1 MPHIA
6 IVMPGAHGHI
16 NPTIAVARELTRQG
30 ARVSYLFTPL
40 PTLEAKFI
48 KAELEATGATVHPYP
63 SHLQFKRDG
72 ETPRESW
79 AAFPRRILEDSIDIA
94 QRMEGTLRELRPDLI
109 VHDFLCL
116 AGRFVGHALGL
127 PTLTFFPTYPT
138 NQHFPQSHI
147 VPVDPRPEHPERLAF
162 RDLAQQVVERWGLP
176 PFTDETMFVPSNTL
190 NIVFMPR
197 EFHPAGHS
205 FDSRYLFV
213 GPSLQPRIR
222 VGNFSP
228 SAEPT
233 QPLYYVS
240 LGTLFS
246 KQPAFFRLCLEAFS
260 TLPGQVVMSI
270 GDRFDPALLGPL
282 PDNATVRSFV
292 DQLEILSRCSVFV
305 THGGMNSV
313 MESLHDGVP
322 MVVVPQ
328 IPEQVFTAKWLTTSK
343 LGVPI
348 DPQTQSVQALRD
360 AVLTAQ
366 SDAGIADNI
375 RNMQQIARQSSGYR
389 GAAAAILAQA
399 GR

>member
-16 NPTIAVARELTRQG
+16 NPTIAVARQLVEQG

-48 KAELEATGATVHPYP
+48 KAELEATGAAVYPYQ

-94 QRMEGTLRELRPDLI
+94 QRIEGSLRELRPDLI

-116 AGRFVGHALGL
+116 AGRFAGRALGL
-127 PTLTFFPTYPT
+127 PTLTFYPTYPT
-138 NQHFPQSHI
+138 NQHFSQAHI
-147 VPVDPRPEHPERLAF
+147 VPVDPRPDHLERVAF
-162 RDLAQQVVERWGLP
+162 RGLAQQAAQRFGVP
-176 PFTDETMFVPSNTL
+176 AFTDDNMFVPSDVL

-197 EFHPAGHS
+197 EFHPAGQS
-205 FDSRYLFV
+205 FDARYQFV
-213 GPSLQPRIR
+213 GPSLESRIS
-222 VGNFSP
+222 VGNFTP
-228 SAEPT
+228 PADRAE
-233 QPLYYVS
+233 PLYYVS

-260 TLPGQVVMSI
+260 TLPGRVVLSI
-270 GDRFDPALLGPL
+270 GDRFDPALLGPI
-282 PDNATVRSFV
+282 PNNATIASFV
-292 DQLEILSRCSVFV
+292 DQLQILEHCSAFV

-313 MESLHDGVP
+313 MEALHFGVP
-322 MVVVPQ
+322 MVVAPQ
-328 IPEQVFTAKWLTTSK
+328 IPEQLFTAKWLTESK
-343 LGVPI
+343 LGVPL
-348 DPQTQSVQALRD
+348 DPQTQSPQVLRD
-360 AVLTAQ
+360 AVLAAC
-366 SDAGIADNI
+366 SDVEITNKVRAM
-375 RNMQQIARQSSGYR
+375 RQIVRGSSGHR
-389 GAAAAILAQA
+389 GAAEAILAQV